1 MARDRKRHVSKKA
14 GPDAPDADA
23 ASAPPVHV
31 LATAATAG
39 LVTRPISHAEREMLR
54 EQYLH
59 FIRILAREAARADH
73 CSTSAGITIEE
84 RLVGKRSRA
93 KLTR

>member
-39 LVTRPISHAEREMLR
+39 LVTRPISHAEREMLI

-59 FIRILAREAARADH
+59 FIRILAREAARSDH
-73 CSTSAGITIEE
+73 QSAATGNTSHRGIATK
-84 RLVGKRSRA
+84 LGGPKRR
-93 KLTR
+93 R

>member
-1 MARDRKRHVSKKA
+1 
-14 GPDAPDADA
+14 
-23 ASAPPVHV
+23 
-31 LATAATAG
+31 
-39 LVTRPISHAEREMLR
+39 MLR

-93 KLTR
+93 KLKR